1 MSKDKAKSDIF
12 SQQYQRLATNLVS
25 SPGQLEIARAR
36 APEYRR
42 YFDEVG
48 SARFTLGVTKAIDN
62 HSSGFFPGLGE
73 FKDFVPST
81 ETAFRSLCPKCDGSQ
96 PGGTEGFVIVKK
108 MVNGKFIDAAA
119 RCTHGGE

>member
-1 MSKDKAKSDIF
+1 MGTPKSDAF
-12 SQQYQRLATNLVS
+12 SQQYQRLATNLAG

-42 YFDEVG
+42 CFEEVG
-48 SARFTLGVTKAIDN
+48 SARFTLGVTAAIDR
-62 HSSGFFPGLGE
+62 HGTGFFPGLAE
-73 FKDFVPST
+73 FKDYIPST
-81 ETAFRSLCPKCDGSQ
+81 DTAFRSLCPKCDGSQ
-96 PGGTEGFVIVKK
+96 RGGAEGFVIVKK